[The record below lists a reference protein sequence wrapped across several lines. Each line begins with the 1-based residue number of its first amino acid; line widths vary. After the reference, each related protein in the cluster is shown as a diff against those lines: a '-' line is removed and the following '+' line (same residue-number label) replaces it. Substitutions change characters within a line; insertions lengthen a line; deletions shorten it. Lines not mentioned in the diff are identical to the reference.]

1 LNVFASTDDHR
12 FTCDVLTIEASP
24 TEPHV
29 VFRLIHRAT
38 WTVRA
43 VCLVAFV
50 GIASLTILL
59 AAVSMSS
66 KGATLPL
73 LGHGLL
79 VVKSGSMSPSVN
91 TGDAVLVRR
100 LDVPRTRTLDTGT
113 IVTFSSPD
121 NDGLLVTHRIIDVK
135 TFGHAGP
142 TYMTKGDANEL
153 PDASL
158 LTIDRLVGVV
168 TGHIPRGGYV
178 LYALQQ
184 PQILGM
190 AFVALLLSQT
200 AVLAT
205 RMTIPQTER
214 GSNENHQ

>member
-1 LNVFASTDDHR
+1 
-12 FTCDVLTIEASP
+12 
-24 TEPHV
+24 
-29 VFRLIHRAT
+29 
-38 WTVRA
+38 

-50 GIASLTILL
+50 GVASLTILL

-142 TYMTKGDANEL
+142 TYVTKGDANEL

-158 LTIDRLVGVV
+158 LTVDRLVGVV
-168 TGHIPRGGYV
+168 AGHIPRGGYV

>member
-1 LNVFASTDDHR
+1 
-12 FTCDVLTIEASP
+12 
-24 TEPHV
+24 
-29 VFRLIHRAT
+29 
-38 WTVRA
+38 
-43 VCLVAFV
+43 
-50 GIASLTILL
+50 
-59 AAVSMSS
+59 
-66 KGATLPL
+66 
-73 LGHGLL
+73 
-79 VVKSGSMSPSVN
+79 
-91 TGDAVLVRR
+91 
-100 LDVPRTRTLDTGT
+100 
-113 IVTFSSPD
+113 
-121 NDGLLVTHRIIDVK
+121 LLVTHRIIDVK

-142 TYMTKGDANEL
+142 TYITKGDANEL

-158 LTIDRLVGVV
+158 LTVDRLVGVV
-168 TGHIPRGGYV
+168 AGHIPRGGYV